1 MKAACLAWGS
11 LLWKP
16 GRLPLASVWM
26 EGGPELPL
34 EFARVGDLGE
44 LAVVML
50 DGSPMLPTWWASL
63 DVAGAGQ
70 AREALREREEID
82 PARPEWVGSSPGDAG
97 LPHASAIEEWRLR
110 QGLDLVV
117 WTALPARI
125 HGVEGRAPSAEEA
138 LAYLAGLSGDTRAH
152 ARDYMRRVPPT
163 IATPIRARIIA
174 GLGWS
179 PDIASGGT

>member
-1 MKAACLAWGS
+1 MNAACLAWGS

-16 GRLPLASVWM
+16 GRLPLSSRWM

-44 LAVVML
+44 LSVVL
-50 DGSPMLPTWWASL
+50 LEGAPMRRTWWASL
-63 DVAGAGQ
+63 DVADADQ

-82 PARPEWVGSSPGDAG
+82 PDRPEWVGSSPGDPRLHYSG
-97 LPHASAIEEWRLR
+97 AIAEWRLR
-110 QGLDLVV
+110 RGLDVVV

-125 HGVEGRAPSAEEA
+125 HGVEGRAPTPDEA
-138 LAYLAGLSGDTRAH
+138 VAYLAGLSGDTRAH

-179 PDIASGGT
+179 PDAAGGGT